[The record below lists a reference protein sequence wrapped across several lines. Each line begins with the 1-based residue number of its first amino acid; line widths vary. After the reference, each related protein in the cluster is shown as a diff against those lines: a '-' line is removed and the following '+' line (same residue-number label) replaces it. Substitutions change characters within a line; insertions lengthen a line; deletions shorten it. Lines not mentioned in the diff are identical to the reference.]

1 MHINLKKYIYIYIY
15 KSIYHVFGF
24 VEAMESF
31 EKLPFNRSMELFSRH
46 FFKTVDICNIFV

>member
-1 MHINLKKYIYIYIY
+1 MHINLKKYIYIY